1 MDFLWIK
8 PLLFHYRRNMWEL
21 LELSFRVGDGFC
33 PCMKE
38 YESFLTDIGVPSQR
52 VSLERDIEALPCLGR
67 INSIGLETYVC
78 MQIRFSMQLKSSSKE
93 MW

>member
-1 MDFLWIK
+1 
-8 PLLFHYRRNMWEL
+8 MWEL
-21 LELSFRVGDGFC
+21 LKLSFRVG
-33 PCMKE
+33 E
-38 YESFLTDIGVPSQR
+38 AIAHFLTDIGVPSQR